1 MSTPQHPQNRD
12 IATLQGI
19 LMDTLQD
26 LRDPNKKIDKD
37 RLDAVVAVS
46 GRLIETAKV
55 EVDYAKHVGGISGFV
70 PNRKALPQGGK

>member
-1 MSTPQHPQNRD
+1 MSNTQHPQHRD
-12 IATLQGI
+12 ITTLQSI

-55 EVDYAKHVGGISGFV
+55 EVDYAKHVGSIAGFV
-70 PNRKALPQGGK
+70 PNRKALPKGGE